1 MPSQDNLVGVH
12 PVAPHF
18 FDDWFSCED
27 KPIVPTR
34 LHRALTSKLL
44 SDDEQLTDWLARKI
58 IHYHYD
64 PVKLNRL
71 KDRYTQIGFPQYAAQ
86 HRQLPN
92 ADKTKKGNATEIIL
106 IEYIA
111 GCLAGR
117 QLYKAF
123 KFRYNPNVD
132 QSMKGDDALLVEIV
146 KDNKGRDDLSVL
158 LGEAKFRGTPSKDVL
173 NDLSSSLGKDKL
185 PISFSFLVDELYKDA
200 TTESVARLFDG
211 FVMDQIKSKGNLKY
225 AGLLLSNHRTSTF
238 VENNFQCDNPAL
250 VIISASLQNPA
261 VLINKAFEKAN
272 DLLKN
277 PVQI

>member
-1 MPSQDNLVGVH
+1 MASQNDLVGIH

-18 FDDWFSCED
+18 FENWFTCED
-27 KPIVPTR
+27 KPVVPAK
-34 LHRALTSKLL
+34 LHRSLISKLS
-44 SDDEQLTDWLARKI
+44 SDDDVLVEWLARKI
-58 IHYHYD
+58 IDYHYD
-64 PVKLNRL
+64 PVKLDRL
-71 KDRYTQIGFPQYAAQ
+71 KDRYSQIGFPQYAAQ

-92 ADKTKKGNATEIIL
+92 TDKTKKGNATEIIL
-106 IEYIA
+106 IEYIE
-111 GCLAGR
+111 GCLVGR

-146 KDNKGRDDLSVL
+146 KDKRGMDDLNVL
-158 LGEAKFRGTPSKDVL
+158 LGEAKFRGTPSNDVL
-173 NDLSSSLGKDKL
+173 GDLSSSLGKDKL

-200 TTESVARLFDG
+200 ATESVARLFDN

-225 AGLLLSNHRTSTF
+225 AGLLLSNHNASNF

-250 VIISASLQNPA
+250 VIISASLRNPA

-277 PVQI
+277 PTLI